1 MKKETEDTLYSLIM
15 TGLISGVVFQ
25 FIYLKTHTLD
35 FTFNKFLFVFMLY
48 EAISIKKLFKR
59 VQQDLLNYST
69 YLKLYLDVKFGSVNA
84 DELKDYFQ
92 KLVEEVGK
100 K

>member
-1 MKKETEDTLYSLIM
+1 MKKETEDTIYSLIM

-25 FIYLKTHTLD
+25 LIYLKTHTFD
-35 FTFNKFLFVFMLY
+35 FTFTKFLFVFMLY
-48 EAISIKKLFKR
+48 EAISIKKTFKR

-69 YLKLYLDVKFGSVNA
+69 YLKLYLDVKLGTVNA
-84 DELKDYFQ
+84 DELKEYFQ
-92 KLVEEVGK
+92 KLVEEAEK

>member
-25 FIYLKTHTLD
+25 LIYLKTHTFD
-35 FTFNKFLFVFMLY
+35 FTFTKFLFVFMLY
-48 EAISIKKLFKR
+48 EAISIKKTFKR

-69 YLKLYLDVKFGSVNA
+69 YLKHMK
-84 DELKDYFQ
+84 Q
-92 KLVEEVGK
+92 
-100 K
+100 

>member
-25 FIYLKTHTLD
+25 LIYIKTGAFD
-35 FTFNKFLFVFMLY
+35 FTFTKFLFVFMLY
-48 EAISIKKLFKR
+48 EAISIKKTFKR

-84 DELKDYFQ
+84 DELKEYFQ
-92 KLVEEVGK
+92 KLVEEAGK

>member
-1 MKKETEDTLYSLIM
+1 MKKETEDTIYSLIM

-48 EAISIKKLFKR
+48 EAINIKKTFKR

-69 YLKLYLDVKFGSVNA
+69 YLKLYLDVKFGSVNTN
-84 DELKDYFQ
+84 ELKEYFQ